1 MRKVDPHLR
10 LFREEA
16 VLTHFGSLVV
26 REGAAELNR
35 QCPQFARMS
44 IALTRWLSRVPK
56 AMRRSITYDNGS
68 ENAEHLRT
76 NRVLGTC
83 SWLCEPYHSWERGTV
98 ENIPGLVRRF
108 FPKKTDIAT
117 ISKNEILSVERWLNN
132 RPKKCLGFKTPAEVF
147 QAAGV
152 ALAG

>member
-1 MRKVDPHLR
+1 
-10 LFREEA
+10 
-16 VLTHFGSLVV
+16 
-26 REGAAELNR
+26 
-35 QCPQFARMS
+35 
-44 IALTRWLSRVPK
+44 
-56 AMRRSITYDNGS
+56 
-68 ENAEHLRT
+68 
-76 NRVLGTC
+76 
-83 SWLCEPYHSWERGTV
+83 V